1 MEIGRR
7 ESEEA
12 SHAWWLPP
20 PRACEGA
27 PPRSIPGTGGPRG
40 YPLQPRPTQRKKNSM
55 PFSALLHRRDSDM
68 SSNFADILD
77 FVY

>member
-1 MEIGRR
+1 MRGGYRHHALAKGLRPVRSPARR
-7 ESEEA
+7 
-12 SHAWWLPP
+12 
-20 PRACEGA
+20 
-27 PPRSIPGTGGPRG
+27 